1 MHRDGEFKRQRQIIR
16 NRRDRER
23 QGERIREV
31 ERQRQ

>member
-1 MHRDGEFKRQRQIIR
+1 MHRDREFKRQTQIIR